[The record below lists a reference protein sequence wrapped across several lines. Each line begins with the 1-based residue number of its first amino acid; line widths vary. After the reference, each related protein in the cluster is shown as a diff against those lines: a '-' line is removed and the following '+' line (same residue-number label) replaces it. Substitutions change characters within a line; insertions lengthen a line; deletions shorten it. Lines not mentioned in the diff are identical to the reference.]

1 MRTKRVLIGA
11 ALAALGLFLV
21 AGPASAHV
29 TIPGT
34 APKGGYG
41 IVTISVPNESDS
53 ASTVKLEVQLPKD
66 VTIRSVRPQVKPG
79 WTATVTKRTLDE
91 PITGGEGGDVT
102 EVVDTVT
109 WEGGSI
115 GPGQFDTFSLSM
127 GPLPDDVDELTI
139 PAIQTYSD
147 GEEVA
152 WIEATPASGEEPEH
166 PAPVLHLAAASADD
180 HHDDDADEA
189 VAPADDGGDDSD
201 SGDGLAIAAIV
212 VSVLALGVG
221 GIAVRA
227 ARKTG

>member
-1 MRTKRVLIGA
+1 MRPKRSLPSVVA
-11 ALAALGLFLV
+11 AAAGLLLA

-41 IVTISVPNESDS
+41 IVTISVPNERDA
-53 ASTVKLEVQLPKD
+53 ASTVKLEVQVPRD
-66 VTIRSVRPQVKPG
+66 VTIRSVRPQAKPG

-109 WEGGSI
+109 WEGGAI

-127 GPLPDDVDELTI
+127 GPLPDDVDELTV

-152 WIEATPASGEEPEH
+152 WIEAATGSGEEPDH
-166 PAPVLHLAAASADD
+166 PAPVLHLTAATDD
-180 HHDDDADEA
+180 SPDAAGADE
-189 VAPADDGGDDSD
+189 ADDGG
-201 SGDGLAIAAIV
+201 GDGLAIAAIV
-212 VSVLALGVG
+212 VSILALGAAAFS
-221 GIAVRA
+221 IRA
-227 ARKTG
+227 ARRSA